1 MRRVMGPQRFEPSIQ
16 RRLRFAELG
25 IEMAPANPESFAKF
39 IKAEADAYA
48 RHARLQSVFS

>member
-1 MRRVMGPQRFEPSIQ
+1 MRRVTGPQRFEPSIQ

-39 IKAEADAYA
+39 IKAEADA
-48 RHARLQSVFS
+48 